1 MHRISINFPGSLQ
14 ISNSISEDQ
23 GKYECV
29 AENSIGTEHSKPTS
43 LYVKVRRVPPQFSR
57 PPESLNEVVLGA
69 NLSLTCIAV
78 GSPMP
83 FVKWKKGNVDI
94 TPEDEIPVGRN
105 ILELTNIVNSAN
117 YTCIAASTLGQIEA
131 SAVVKVQCKLF
142 YVMLSFLCLHLC
154 VLTAPPERNNIQIVL
169 SIVKVSSVWKI

>member
-1 MHRISINFPGSLQ
+1 MNASPVCIKNTLVACDI
-14 ISNSISEDQ
+14 
-23 GKYECV
+23 KYSCEKCI

-57 PPESLNEVVLGA
+57 PPEPLNEVVLGA
-69 NLSLTCIAV
+69 NLTLTCVAV

-105 ILELTNIVNSAN
+105 VLELTNILNSAN

-131 SAVVKVQCKLF
+131 SAIVKVQCEWLWNGAWL
-142 YVMLSFLCLHLC
+142 V
-154 VLTAPPERNNIQIVL
+154 VL
-169 SIVKVSSVWKI
+169 

>member
-1 MHRISINFPGSLQ
+1 MHPNPFEFLGSLQ

-131 SAVVKVQCKLF
+131 SAVVKVQCKWLF
-142 YVMLSFLCLHLC
+142 YNIGCFKA
-154 VLTAPPERNNIQIVL
+154 TNNNIEMF
-169 SIVKVSSVWKI
+169 IVKVSSVLKFN